1 MSAILATAGFTLT
14 LLLSCRTATAE
25 VDSSSPGTDRG
36 VLVVLAPNGPVLT
49 ELQITVARRPY
60 RQWLADFLADQ
71 LDVNNSGGLTES
83 ELGLLTG
90 RFKKIIGIKSARKIL
105 REASGS
111 ATATSVPV
119 TGFAAWMQT
128 RIPRAFDI
136 SAESSQPDN
145 SVRLGSLIDV
155 DGNSLVSGEELKRAL
170 QTMRFRDLDDDQTF
184 SVSELLPYRDPRT
197 QNASLTPD
205 VASLPFV
212 HLTDEESVER
222 AVDRIM
228 KQYGSDD
235 VCDVSVFRL
244 SPSQLAET
252 SLTADSQFDRQ
263 TLAELLASPPFHMLL
278 DIQLSDL
285 ANRSQTDVTVA
296 PAARQFCK
304 VSHDGFND
312 VSLNIDGVP
321 LTVKARGGAMNDR
334 AYLRGFLGQNFVM
347 YDEDSSQSLNK
358 QEFNAFSQILQQSGI
373 QGRFKAV
380 DVNGDKE
387 IDRNEMH
394 AFAERDLFARRSRI
408 EVSINQDGKTLFSIM
423 DVNGDRRLTVRE
435 LQDGVEP
442 LSQYDL
448 NGDSEFGESELGTEY
463 VLTIGLGRSDVRRM
477 SSTAMAA
484 MQMQGGNR
492 TDAILPGTEGLKGP
506 EWFRRMDRNQD
517 GDVSRR
523 EFLGPFP
530 LFDQLD
536 TDGDNLLDA
545 DEADAA
551 TPVSESDPEESESD

>member
-1 MSAILATAGFTLT
+1 
-14 LLLSCRTATAE
+14 
-25 VDSSSPGTDRG
+25 
-36 VLVVLAPNGPVLT
+36 
-49 ELQITVARRPY
+49 
-60 RQWLADFLADQ
+60 
-71 LDVNNSGGLTES
+71 
-83 ELGLLTG
+83 
-90 RFKKIIGIKSARKIL
+90 
-105 REASGS
+105 
-111 ATATSVPV
+111 
-119 TGFAAWMQT
+119 
-128 RIPRAFDI
+128 
-136 SAESSQPDN
+136 
-145 SVRLGSLIDV
+145 
-155 DGNSLVSGEELKRAL
+155 
-170 QTMRFRDLDDDQTF
+170 
-184 SVSELLPYRDPRT
+184 
-197 QNASLTPD
+197 
-205 VASLPFV
+205 
-212 HLTDEESVER
+212 
-222 AVDRIM
+222 
-228 KQYGSDD
+228 
-235 VCDVSVFRL
+235 
-244 SPSQLAET
+244 
-252 SLTADSQFDRQ
+252 
-263 TLAELLASPPFHMLL
+263 
-278 DIQLSDL
+278 
-285 ANRSQTDVTVA
+285 
-296 PAARQFCK
+296 
-304 VSHDGFND
+304 
-312 VSLNIDGVP
+312 
-321 LTVKARGGAMNDR
+321 MNDR

-347 YDEDSSQSLNK
+347 YDEDSSQSLDK

-477 SSTAMAA
+477 SSSAMAA